1 MFKVVSGN
9 GGPLYNPQLNL
20 VSLEDDSKRTAYAMS
35 LQQLKPLDKAG
46 TEVALEPKA
55 DDEALEPKVDE
66 EVDGITGGVSQL
78 VLN

>member
-35 LQQLKPLDKAG
+35 LQQLKPKAG
-46 TEVALEPKA
+46 TEVALEPK
-55 DDEALEPKVDE
+55 VDE
-66 EVDGITGGVSQL
+66 EVEGLADGVRQL
-78 VLN
+78 PLD